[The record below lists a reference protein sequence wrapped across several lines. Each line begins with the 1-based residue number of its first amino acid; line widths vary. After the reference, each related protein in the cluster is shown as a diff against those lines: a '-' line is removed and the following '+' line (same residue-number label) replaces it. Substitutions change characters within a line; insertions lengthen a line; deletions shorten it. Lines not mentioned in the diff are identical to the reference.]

1 MAPVA
6 GLTPAVP
13 SSLTRKHLP
22 SSSQATIILFIPLIS
37 MTPISGTLSAAWTV
51 GGSPVTDTQMY
62 VISADGVGCLG
73 IHFPD
78 L

>member
-22 SSSQATIILFIPLIS
+22 TSFLTGHYPDCRLHYYDANFWQATCCLDRQR
-37 MTPISGTLSAAWTV
+37 W
-51 GGSPVTDTQMY
+51 
-62 VISADGVGCLG
+62 VIFVDGVGCLG
-73 IHFPD
+73 IHLGPGR
-78 L
+78 LSRM